1 MSAAA
6 SNFLTSTGEPD
17 SVSDGRSLTV
27 SAVARR
33 MGVAPATLRTWDR
46 RYGVGPSQHQAGS
59 HRRYSERDV
68 ARLEHMR
75 RLVIA
80 GVAPADAARAALADE
95 ISTDDSGTRTPTT
108 QAPQASRHGGG
119 NVIAMPG
126 GGPLARG
133 LARAAQSLDTEACQ
147 QILAEALEELG
158 VMKAWNDVIVPVLSA
173 IGEKWRVTGQ
183 GVEVEHAVS
192 AAVQGSL
199 AAWVRESGPPT
210 GGRAVILACAPGDQH
225 TLPLWAVSAA
235 LAEVGIGARVL
246 GADLPEDALATAVRR
261 IGPAAVLVWAQ
272 VTETADPAMLDALPV
287 TRPAAAVLVGGPG
300 WSDCEGSDGPQR
312 VTSLEDAVE
321 RIGRAVGR

>member
-80 GVAPADAARAALADE
+80 GVAPADAARAALAEE

-119 NVIAMPG
+119 NVIALPG

-133 LARAAQSLDTEACQ
+133 LARAAQSLDFEACQ
-147 QILAEALEELG
+147 QILAEALQELS
-158 VMKAWNDVIVPVLSA
+158 VLSVSPRFQIDDPSPDTTQDTSTRQA
-173 IGEKWRVTGQ
+173 DCHASRVDSCIPRQ
-183 GVEVEHAVS
+183 
-192 AAVQGSL
+192 
-199 AAWVRESGPPT
+199 
-210 GGRAVILACAPGDQH
+210 RA
-225 TLPLWAVSAA
+225 
-235 LAEVGIGARVL
+235 
-246 GADLPEDALATAVRR
+246 
-261 IGPAAVLVWAQ
+261 
-272 VTETADPAMLDALPV
+272 
-287 TRPAAAVLVGGPG
+287 
-300 WSDCEGSDGPQR
+300 
-312 VTSLEDAVE
+312 
-321 RIGRAVGR
+321 